1 MAKMFA
7 GDRIAPVWVEAAR
20 SLLKEDGR
28 TALNYV
34 LEVATPDVVVPADIL
49 VYEAVDRCLHAF
61 TKDLTL
67 GTVAST
73 IFPDRMYQKHG
84 RPTFYAHYLMAI
96 KRGKKRNSWGTYAWR
111 MMERKDPRSD
121 QSFNPLE
128 RIVRKLR
135 SSRNGAEWKAVYE
148 LGVLQ
153 PEDLLATE
161 DGGPWCELAIPEPG
175 GLQNRN
181 LPCLSHLSI
190 KLLGGKIHLT
200 AMYRAHHYATRA
212 LGNLVGLS
220 RLQAFLAKESG
231 FEIGSLTC
239 VSSLA
244 YLDTDAFGKVAATKK
259 LFESFPE

>member
-1 MAKMFA
+1 MAKLFA
-7 GDRIAPVWVEAAR
+7 GDRIAPVWLEAAR
-20 SLLKEDGR
+20 SLLNENGR

-34 LEVATPDVVVPADIL
+34 LEIATPDVVVPSDAL
-49 VYEAVDRCLHAF
+49 VYGAVDGCLHTF
-61 TKDLTL
+61 TKDLAL
-67 GTVAST
+67 STVAST

-84 RPTFYAHYLMAI
+84 RPAFYGHYLKAI

-121 QSFNPLE
+121 QLFNPLD

-148 LGVLQ
+148 LGILQ
-153 PEDLLATE
+153 PEDLVATE
-161 DGGPWCELAIPEPG
+161 EGGPWCELAIPEPG

-181 LPCLSHLSI
+181 LPCLSHVSI
-190 KLLGGKIHLT
+190 KLLDGKGHLT
-200 AMYRAHHYATRA
+200 AVYRAHFYATRA

-231 FEIGSLTC
+231 FGIGSLTC
-239 VSSLA
+239 ISSLA
-244 YLDTDAFGKVAATKK
+244 YLDADAFGKVAATKK
-259 LFESFPE
+259 LFESLPE